1 MSKKQSNLGKNP
13 NLKWLLIVIAL
24 IILLAIP
31 GYSWMKEGNRMR
43 AQRQKSILSPVIM
56 VPGSSATTERF
67 NELVNQLNRDT
78 PTKHSVLKINVSTKG
93 VLSYS
98 GSIDKNDNEP
108 FIIVGFQNNKDGY
121 SNIKKQAGWLDQ
133 AFYDLTQNYRFNN
146 FKAFGHSNGGLIW
159 TYWLEH
165 YYSTYSDEITMK
177 RLMTAGTPYNFSEGN
192 ASHRTQ
198 MLEDFIKDRNR
209 IPKDLVVYSLSGG
222 KNYESDGIVP
232 EASVAAGKYIFQ
244 NRVKNFTAMI
254 VTGEEADHSDLP
266 QNEQVVQVIEQHLLN
281 PVKPK
286 NNPNQA
292 NQNKDKNNGRKDQN

>member
-31 GYSWMKEGNRMR
+31 CYSWMKEGNRMR

-244 NRVKNFTAMI
+244 NRVKNFTAMT

>member
-177 RLMTAGTPYNFSEGN
+177 RLMTQVRHIILVKA
-192 ASHRTQ
+192 
-198 MLEDFIKDRNR
+198 MLVIERRCWKTLSKIGIGFRKIWLS
-209 IPKDLVVYSLSGG
+209 IHYLVVRTMNQMELCL
-222 KNYESDGIVP
+222 
-232 EASVAAGKYIFQ
+232 
-244 NRVKNFTAMI
+244 R
-254 VTGEEADHSDLP
+254 
-266 QNEQVVQVIEQHLLN
+266 
-281 PVKPK
+281 PV
-286 NNPNQA
+286 
-292 NQNKDKNNGRKDQN
+292 

>member
-1 MSKKQSNLGKNP
+1 MKKKRINLWKNP
-13 NLKWLLIVIAL
+13 NIKWLLLLTL
-24 IILLAIP
+24 IIIALAIP
-31 GYSWMKEGNRMR
+31 GYHWMKEGNRAR
-43 AQRQKSILSPVIM
+43 AQRQKSVLSPVIM

-67 NELVNQLNRDT
+67 NQLVRQLNQNT
-78 PTKHSVLKINVSTKG
+78 PVKHSVLKINVSTKG

-98 GSIDKNDNEP
+98 GSINKNDNEP

-133 AFYDLTQNYRFNN
+133 AFYILTQNYKFNN

-177 RLMTAGTPYNFSEGN
+177 RLMTLGTPYNFSESN
-192 ASHRTQ
+192 LNHRTQ
-198 MLEDFIKDRNR
+198 MLEDFIKDKNKL
-209 IPKDLVVYSLSGG
+209 PKNLVVYSLSGG

-244 NRVKNFTAMI
+244 NRVKSYTAI
-254 VTGEEADHSDLP
+254 TVTGDKADHSDLP
-266 QNEQVVQVIEQHLLN
+266 QNEQVVQVIEQYLLN
-281 PVKPK
+281 PVKNK
-286 NNPNQA
+286 NNPNQGKI
-292 NQNKDKNNGRKDQN
+292 NNKNRNK

>member
-244 NRVKNFTAMI
+244 NRVKNFTAMT

>member
-1 MSKKQSNLGKNP
+1 
-13 NLKWLLIVIAL
+13 
-24 IILLAIP
+24 
-31 GYSWMKEGNRMR
+31 
-43 AQRQKSILSPVIM
+43 
-56 VPGSSATTERF
+56 
-67 NELVNQLNRDT
+67 
-78 PTKHSVLKINVSTKG
+78 
-93 VLSYS
+93 
-98 GSIDKNDNEP
+98 
-108 FIIVGFQNNKDGY
+108 
-121 SNIKKQAGWLDQ
+121 
-133 AFYDLTQNYRFNN
+133 
-146 FKAFGHSNGGLIW
+146 
-159 TYWLEH
+159 
-165 YYSTYSDEITMK
+165 MK

-244 NRVKNFTAMI
+244 NRVKNFTAMT